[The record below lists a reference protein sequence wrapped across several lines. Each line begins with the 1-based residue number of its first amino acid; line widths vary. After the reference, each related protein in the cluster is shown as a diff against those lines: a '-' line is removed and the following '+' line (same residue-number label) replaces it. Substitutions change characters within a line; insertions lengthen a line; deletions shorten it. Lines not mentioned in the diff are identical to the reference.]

1 MSITI
6 EHIRAALRAAHDPN
20 TGLDLG
26 VSVKDRDIQLTGPRV
41 ALTLELGY
49 PADGVRDQIRDIAVA
64 ALAAAGSPD
73 AQVTVTW
80 KVAAHA
86 VQKGL
91 KPLPNVRNIIAV
103 ASGKGGVGKSTTAVN
118 LALALSAE
126 GAKVGLLDADI
137 YGPSVPTMLGI
148 SGRPESLDNKSM
160 EPLTGHGRR

>member
-86 VQKGL
+86 W
-91 KPLPNVRNIIAV
+91 PRAR
-103 ASGKGGVGKSTTAVN
+103 AAW
-118 LALALSAE
+118 
-126 GAKVGLLDADI
+126 AKA
-137 YGPSVPTMLGI
+137 PP
-148 SGRPESLDNKSM
+148 P
-160 EPLTGHGRR
+160 